1 MGFGEAVSAVFKKYA
16 TFTGRASR
24 SEYWWW
30 TLFVL
35 IASIVLTIIDTAV
48 LGAEEYGILS
58 TIFGLAILVPAIAVT
73 VRRLH
78 DTDRSGW
85 WIFLG
90 LIPIIG
96 TLVLLFWY
104 VSRGREGDNRFGPD
118 PLGANVGE
126 VFS

>member
-1 MGFGEAVSAVFKKYA
+1 MI
-16 TFTGRASR
+16 
-24 SEYWWW
+24 
-30 TLFVL
+30 
-35 IASIVLTIIDTAV
+35 IASIVLAMIDSMV
-48 LGAEEYGILS
+48 LGAKEYGILGS
-58 TIFGLAILVPAIAVT
+58 LFGLAILLPAIAVT

-96 TLVLLFWY
+96 SLVLLFWY
-104 VSRGREGDNRFGPD
+104 VSRGTEGDNRFGPD